1 MKIKEKANAFR
12 SIWVACEFI
21 FHSSFFPRKS
31 RQSPS
36 ANRVPGTYQ
45 NFVCPLLFLMIDD
58 ALDWDPI
65 CKNWILIGQWLG
77 ISFDFIMIREFF
89 SGNLSHCHVQ
99 RKLGEEKESITR
111 EDYYDNSFRQWNFVG
126 VGGCCCTLMPTIL
139 AITWTLLEII
149 FLLIPK

>member
-1 MKIKEKANAFR
+1 M
-12 SIWVACEFI
+12 SSLWVYFPLVLL
-21 FHSSFFPRKS
+21 PRKS

-36 ANRVPGTYQ
+36 ANRVPVTYQ
-45 NFVCPLLFLMIDD
+45 NFVCPLLFLMID

-89 SGNLSHCHVQ
+89 SGNLSHLPCTEKIRW
-99 RKLGEEKESITR
+99 RKGITR
-111 EDYYDNSFRQWNFVG
+111 EGYYDNSFRQWNFVG
-126 VGGCCCTLMPTIL
+126 VGGRCCTLMPTVL